1 MTSLSKS
8 SIVCLLCQHQRMKH
22 LEDKIRLLAN
32 AKDDIQQHYSQQLQ
46 TIAELQAKNSNAALE
61 LESLKR
67 RLEELNQVLPLS
79 PQPQPPVFSPV
90 SLGAKRSLNSVT
102 S

>member
-1 MTSLSKS
+1 
-8 SIVCLLCQHQRMKH
+8 MKH
-22 LEDKIRLLAN
+22 VEDKIRLLAN

>member
-1 MTSLSKS
+1 
-8 SIVCLLCQHQRMKH
+8 MKH
-22 LEDKIRLLAN
+22 LEDKIRWLAN

-67 RLEELNQVLPLS
+67 RLEELNQVLPIS
-79 PQPQPPVFSPV
+79 P
-90 SLGAKRSLNSVT
+90 
-102 S
+102 